1 MAESTVDE
9 PDTAAPTASESASA
23 SASAA
28 AEPRAGL
35 LSAIRTHPGIATAI
49 GLVAFSTIFVRVAN
63 TRPGF
68 DPYGWLVWGHETLV
82 GALNT
87 NAAPSWKPLPY
98 LFTVPYALAGHY
110 QVWLWLITSVAISL
124 AGPIFAGRIV
134 YRLVGRTAAGDR
146 RPALFAA
153 AFAGVGSLLITDYFH
168 YVLSAQSD
176 PLIAALVLGAID
188 CHLSGRRRWALV
200 CLVLASL
207 GRPEAWPF
215 AGLYGLWLWRSE
227 RAMRWWLVGGLVLVL
242 ALWFGIPGLTS
253 HSFFQAGSNALH
265 SGRALTHNKITGTIG
280 RFKDLQPLVLE
291 VVALLSFLWAVVRR
305 DRITVVLALGAAL
318 WVVVEI
324 AFALHGW
331 PGVPR
336 YLFPAAA
343 VTAVVA
349 GVGIGRALTAFPRL
363 PFGADALRSPA
374 AARWLG
380 VALVAIVS
388 GALVPTAISR
398 ARAEHGDVV
407 DQQRRTASINQLST
421 LVSRLGGPDR
431 FKQCGEPLTRLEYQ
445 SIVAW
450 TLRINVATVGFK
462 YGQAE
467 AHGNPLVLITPSAT
481 GGWTVQPVH
490 QVKPDCT
497 SLSGSIH

>member
-1 MAESTVDE
+1 VRSRLAGLIRAHPAVATAVGLLLLSTV
-9 PDTAAPTASESASA
+9 
-23 SASAA
+23 
-28 AEPRAGL
+28 
-35 LSAIRTHPGIATAI
+35 
-49 GLVAFSTIFVRVAN
+49 LVRLAN
-63 TRPGF
+63 TRPGY

-98 LFTVPYALAGHY
+98 LFTVPFALAGHY

-134 YRLVGRTAAGDR
+134 YRLVGASEDGDR

-153 AFAGVGSLLITDYFH
+153 VFAGATSLAIADYFH
-168 YVLSAQSD
+168 YMLSAQSD
-176 PLIAALVLGAID
+176 PVIAALCLGAID
-188 CHLSGRRRWALV
+188 CHLSGRRRWAFV

-207 GRPEAWPF
+207 GRPEVWPF
-215 AGLYGLWLWRSE
+215 AGLYGLWAWRSVPS
-227 RAMRWWLVGGLVLVL
+227 MRWMLGVGLVIVL

-280 RFKDLQPLVLE
+280 RFRDLQPLVLE
-291 VVALLSFLWAVVRR
+291 IAALLSFVLAVVRR
-305 DRITVVLALGAAL
+305 DRTTIALAGAAAL

-336 YLFPAAA
+336 YLFPAASL
-343 VTAVVA
+343 TAVIAAVGVGRVLVDPPRLPLGGSLGTAKAARWA
-349 GVGIGRALTAFPRL
+349 GVG
-363 PFGADALRSPA
+363 
-374 AARWLG
+374 
-380 VALVAIVS
+380 LVAIVS
-388 GALVPTAISR
+388 AALVPTAISR
-398 ARAEHGDVV
+398 LRTEHGDIVSQ
-407 DQQRRTASINQLST
+407 QQRTKSINQLST
-421 LVSRLGGPDR
+421 LVDRLGGPSR
-431 FKQCGEPLTRLEYQ
+431 FTACGEPLTRLEYQ

-462 YGQAE
+462 YSPAI
-467 AHGNPLVLITPSAT
+467 ARGNPLVLITPGAR

-490 QVKPDCT
+490 QTTASCQA
-497 SLSGSIH
+497 LRGSISASAG